1 MPAFGRIAELRIRE
15 AMEEGKF
22 DRLPNSGRPIDL
34 EWYFAMPPHVR
45 LGYGLLK
52 SNDCAPQEVELLQEI
67 EEMQRTLAAKT
78 DEDDRQ
84 ALARRIRDQ
93 RLRVNLMIERQ
104 RRTQTG

>member
-22 DRLPNSGRPIDL
+22 DRLPNSGQPIDL
-34 EWYFAMPPHVR
+34 EWYFAMAPHLR
-45 LGYGLLK
+45 LGFSLLR
-52 SNDCAPQEVELLQEI
+52 SNDCAPQEVELLKEI
-67 EEMQRTLAAKT
+67 EEMERTLAAKT
-78 DEDDRQ
+78 DQHERQ

-104 RRTQTG
+104 RREP